1 MLGDILGF
9 RYDVF
14 DTGGSR
20 ILQEL
25 LASVQSKHQ
34 QGRVGGEVGD
44 LPCSLKPVHDGH
56 LQIQD
61 HNVRVE
67 FFDFFNSDLAIV
79 CLAADM
85 PVPVPLD
92 ASPDQSANDG
102 VVIDDENCM
111 GQGSPLYPRQAA
123 SPATS
128 FRPTDGDE
136 TGLQSL
142 YPLGLVRDNTA
153 YTVRSQAFVGTIPHV
168 QQFSGRKCKFQ

>member
-14 DTGGSR
+14 DTGSSS

-44 LPCSLKPVHDGH
+44 LPCSLKSVHDGH

-61 HNVRVE
+61 HNIRVE
-67 FFDFFNSDLAIV
+67 FFDFFNSDLAVV

-85 PVPVPLD
+85 PAPVQLNARAEQAASDDLD
-92 ASPDQSANDG
+92 IHSES
-102 VVIDDENCM
+102 CM
-111 GQGSPLYPRQAA
+111 EQGSPHCPQQAERRVTA
-123 SPATS
+123 C
-128 FRPTDGDE
+128 RPT
-136 TGLQSL
+136 
-142 YPLGLVRDNTA
+142 
-153 YTVRSQAFVGTIPHV
+153 
-168 QQFSGRKCKFQ
+168 